1 MNESCSFGREF
12 SVLNKNQEIENAKE
26 EKEVLDSIKSSKI
39 VIPMVLGIGVLLY
52 LVWSSFEIEEFRKI
66 NWGGK
71 VLIYTLLAIGFYIL
85 RHLILA
91 YRLRILSNNF
101 FSWSKSI
108 ELTFIW
114 EFASAVSPTSLGGS
128 AVSLFLLAQEKLSTA
143 RTVTLVLY
151 AVVMDTIFF
160 VVSIPILFFTLG
172 PISIRPDSFTISD
185 LGVWWF
191 TIALIYL
198 FVVFY
203 GIVFVAGIFKPAI
216 IQKLIRFF
224 GRMPFL
230 NRWQESINK
239 TADDMVV
246 ASKELRAHTLGWHLK
261 VFVST
266 FIIWVIRF
274 LIVNFVIT
282 ALTGLSLTDWYD
294 QYLIYARS
302 EMMHSIT
309 QFSPTP
315 GGSGVTELLFGDF
328 YSDVIS
334 KGISSIVALIWRLIT
349 YYPYLIIGLIIVP
362 NWIRKIWVRRRRD
375 AHKKRMSNR

>member
-1 MNESCSFGREF
+1 MND
-12 SVLNKNQEIENAKE
+12 NQEIDSAKE
-26 EKEVLDSIKSSKI
+26 EQEVLDSIKSSKI
-39 VIPMVLGIGVLLY
+39 IIPMLLGIGVLLY

-71 VLIYTLLAIGFYIL
+71 VLLYTLVAIVLYII

-91 YRLRILSNNF
+91 YRLRILSNDF

-128 AVSLFLLAQEKLSTA
+128 AVSLFLLAQEKLSAA

-151 AVVMDTIFF
+151 AVIMDTIFF
-160 VVSIPILFFTLG
+160 IISIPILFFTLG
-172 PISIRPDSFTISD
+172 PISVRPDSFTISD
-185 LGVWWF
+185 LGAWWV
-191 TIALIYL
+191 TIAIIYL

-203 GIVFVAGIFKPAI
+203 GVLFVAGIFRPAI
-216 IQKLIRFF
+216 FQKLIRLF
-224 GRMPFL
+224 GRAPFL
-230 NRWQESINK
+230 RRWQENIDK

-246 ASKELRAHTLGWHLK
+246 ASKELRAHPFGWHLK
-261 VFVST
+261 VFIAT
-266 FIIWVIRF
+266 FVIWVIRF
-274 LIVNFVIT
+274 LMVNFVIM

-328 YSDVIS
+328 YSDYIS

-349 YYPYLIIGLIIVP
+349 YYPYLIIGMIIVP
-362 NWIRKIWVRRRRD
+362 NWIRKIWVRRKRD
-375 AHKKRMSNR
+375 AQKKQRSNS

>member
-1 MNESCSFGREF
+1 M
-12 SVLNKNQEIENAKE
+12 
-26 EKEVLDSIKSSKI
+26 DSIKSSKI
-39 VIPMVLGIGVLLY
+39 IIPMLLGIGVLLY

-71 VLIYTLLAIGFYIL
+71 VLVYTLLAIGFYIL
-85 RHLILA
+85 RHLLLS

-160 VVSIPILFFTLG
+160 VISIPILFFTLG
-172 PISIRPDSFTISD
+172 PISIRPDSFSIGD

-203 GIVFVAGIFKPAI
+203 GIVFVAGIFRPGI

-224 GRMPFL
+224 GRLPFL

-246 ASKELRAHTLGWHLK
+246 ASRELRAHTLGWHLK
-261 VFVST
+261 IFFST
-266 FIIWVIRF
+266 FVIWVIRF
-274 LIVNFVIT
+274 LMVNFVIT
-282 ALTGLSLTDWYD
+282 ALTGLSVTDWYD

-328 YSDVIS
+328 YSDFIS

-349 YYPYLIIGLIIVP
+349 YYPYLIIGMIIVP

-375 AHKKRMSNR
+375 AHRKRRAKS